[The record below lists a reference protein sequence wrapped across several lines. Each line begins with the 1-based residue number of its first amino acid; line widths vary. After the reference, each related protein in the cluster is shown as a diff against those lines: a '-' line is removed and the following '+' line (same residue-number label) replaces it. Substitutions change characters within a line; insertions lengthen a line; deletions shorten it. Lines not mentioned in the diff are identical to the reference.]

1 MLVPDEGA
9 HSVVVWDIRTGEVLQ
24 RLSGHT
30 NVVSWV
36 ASSPVEPALMTCSN
50 DHRARFWFDDHAQ

>member
-1 MLVPDEGA
+1 M
-9 HSVVVWDIRTGEVLQ
+9 WDVRTGEVLQ

-36 ASSPVEPALMTCSN
+36 VSSPVEPALMTCSN
-50 DHRARFWFDDHAQ
+50 DHRARFWFDDSQ